1 MRAPLAWACACMGT
15 VALGACQLAVEFDR
29 SRLSDAEISD
39 VIDAAV
45 PHEASAPLDS
55 GADAPMDA
63 ASDSGTTETDADV
76 RDATDAP
83 DATDAMD
90 GTDGF

>member
-29 SRLSDAEISD
+29 SRLSDTDLGDAN
-39 VIDAAV
+39 DAAV

-55 GADAPMDA
+55 GAGAPMDA

-76 RDATDAP
+76 PDAP
-83 DATDAMD
+83 DVPDAMD
-90 GTDGF
+90 GSDAF